1 MTCKLYNMTKNS
13 WLLLIAVIIVSCQT
27 QTENANPAV
36 EEKPVS
42 ALVGTWQLLTGTIIK
57 NADTTVTDYT
67 KGKKF
72 LKIITDTHFSFVG
85 HDTNGGKD
93 STNALF
99 SAGSGTY
106 TLADSTYTE
115 HLEFCNAREWENHD
129 FTFNVTI
136 KNDTL
141 VQQGIEKVGDINQ
154 YNIEKYVRVKK

>member
-1 MTCKLYNMTKNS
+1 MKKLP
-13 WLLLIAVIIVSCQT
+13 WLLLIAITITSCQT
-27 QTENANPAV
+27 KTESPGNAI

-42 ALVGTWQLLTGTIIK
+42 AIAGTWQLLSGTIIK
-57 NADTTVTDYT
+57 NTDTTVTDYT
-67 KGKKF
+67 NGKKF

-129 FTFNVTI
+129 FTFTVTI

-141 VQQGIEKVGDINQ
+141 VQQGIEKIPGTDVNQ